1 MYLSN
6 PSSLFMKVDFK
17 KQNRKKSL
25 VAEVLLGFADCKN
38 EQICIN
44 QGLSNTSKNQNHL
57 ESH

>member
-1 MYLSN
+1 
-6 PSSLFMKVDFK
+6 MKVDFK